1 MASNLNNLTATTS
14 ADIAIFFA
22 GLLLAGLL
30 TICAYYIRKLILDIR
45 ILEAD
50 LAISEDSCGNFLN
63 ELASLQI
70 AFNTQSKKLHNE
82 IDKVT
87 MYRKELRSYHEKEYS
102 SRRSMMPIVSATLHL
117 SRDFA
122 DRGTTL
128 RARAKVPDVSFY
140 VSHEELLQSPFTNS
154 GPTREF
160 ANYVARKWAE
170 LYVADMGPQIFDFMR
185 TGGRSN
191 DGY

>member
-50 LAISEDSCGNFLN
+50 LEVSEGDCERIVNEVDHLQN
-63 ELASLQI
+63 ELLIQRE
-70 AFNTQSKKLHNE
+70 LLRDE
-82 IDKVT
+82 IDKVA
-87 MYRKELRSYHEKEYS
+87 MYRKEIHSYHEKEYS
-102 SRRSMMPIVSATLHL
+102 SRRNMMPIVSATLHL
-117 SRDFA
+117 SRDYE
-122 DRGTTL
+122 DRGTIL
-128 RARAKVPDVSFY
+128 RARAKVPDVSYY

-160 ANYVARKWAE
+160 ANYVARKWAD